1 MDHNM
6 AVHLFRLA
14 SNEGLAEAQYILG
27 DLHDRGY
34 SVVDPDPAEAARLFR
49 LAAQQGLAD
58 AQYALGVALEAGD
71 NAEAARWFSH
81 AAAQGDAAAV
91 RALNRI
97 RAAAQSR

>member
-1 MDHNM
+1 
-6 AVHLFRLA
+6 
-14 SNEGLAEAQYILG
+14 LG
-27 DLHDRGY
+27 
-34 SVVDPDPAEAARLFR
+34 A
-49 LAAQQGLAD
+49 
-58 AQYALGVALEAGD
+58 ALEAGCSALVEQD